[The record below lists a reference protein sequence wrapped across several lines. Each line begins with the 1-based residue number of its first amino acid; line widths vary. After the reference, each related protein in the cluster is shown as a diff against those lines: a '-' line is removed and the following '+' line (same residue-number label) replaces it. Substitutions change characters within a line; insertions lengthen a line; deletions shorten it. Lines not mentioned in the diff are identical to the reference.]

1 MKRTRWTCPLG
12 AQIDTS
18 GKSDAAAG
26 ESTTRRLRTLEEKLS
41 ILAEASRPGVSVAA
55 AARKHELN
63 ANLLFAWRR
72 LHRRG
77 LLEAQ
82 RHVPPLLPVT
92 ITTPTV
98 VPTRQTSAVAA
109 TGRSGRACSGS
120 PTAESSIE
128 IVVAG
133 DTRIRLHGDAQR
145 VALARI
151 LAWLPSR

>member
-1 MKRTRWTCPLG
+1 M
-12 AQIDTS
+12 DTS

-26 ESTTRRLRTLEEKLS
+26 EPTTRRLRTLEEKLS
-41 ILAEASRPGVSVAA
+41 ILAEASRPGASVAA
-55 AARKHELN
+55 VARKHELN

-82 RHVPPLLPVT
+82 RHAPPLLPVR

-98 VPTRQTSAVAA
+98 TPTRPSTAVAA
-109 TGRSGRACSGS
+109 TSRVARARSGS

-133 DTRIRLHGDAQR
+133 DTRIRLHGEAER
-145 VALARI
+145 VVLARI
-151 LAWLPSR
+151 LDWLPGR